1 MVRIWIEIVTT
12 IDRTAEIG
20 SKKSIKSRF
29 EYNLDRILAGGRSN
43 RISLVQTDLN
53 CNIAHS
59 DQQNAKRKLVH
70 IDWEVFRPVAWG
82 EDSPK
87 LGQVTQLKIII
98 QKNLIFV
105 LVFGSLIQSYWA
117 SRFILYAIQ
126 IPFQKSNYVK

>member
-1 MVRIWIEIVTT
+1 MVQIRIKIVAT

-70 IDWEVFRPVAWG
+70 ID
-82 EDSPK
+82 
-87 LGQVTQLKIII
+87 
-98 QKNLIFV
+98 
-105 LVFGSLIQSYWA
+105 
-117 SRFILYAIQ
+117 
-126 IPFQKSNYVK
+126 